1 MKRPN
6 SPEQVGRPCL
16 VFLPHGPEQHTFTL
30 PSSEKQGLLRPG
42 VALQVG
48 SLLLGK
54 VEDSVDTPPPAG
66 KERYEYS

>member
-1 MKRPN
+1 
-6 SPEQVGRPCL
+6 L

-54 VEDSVDTPPPAG
+54 VEDSVDKPPPETLSPTMRSG
-66 KERYEYS
+66 SLG